1 MDIGQA
7 IKTLRLQ
14 RGMTQAQLAARCG
27 MTVNG
32 ISLLEVG
39 KSFPPKNTVE
49 RLCQVF
55 GLPTSYLLM
64 ASIEEKDL
72 PEEKRVLYRTMLEPL
87 RNELI
92 AKPSDCE

>member
-14 RGMTQAQLAARCG
+14 HGMTQAQLAERCG
-27 MTVNG
+27 MSTNG
-32 ISLLEVG
+32 ISLLELG
-39 KSFPPKNTVE
+39 RSFPPKNTVE
-49 RLCQVF
+49 RLCRVF

-64 ASIEEKDL
+64 ASIEESDL

-87 RNELI
+87 RNELM
-92 AKPSDCE
+92 APKDRE